1 MLTIRLL
8 GAPAIERDGEPVRS
22 PRGRKAWA
30 MLAYLMLA
38 DRPPSRQRLAELL
51 FADADDPLGAL
62 RWTLAELRRALSRRD
77 VFGGDPVSTELGP
90 DVDVDVRRMT
100 DDPADPAPLLEVAGE
115 LLEGVHLAASPEF
128 ESWLLVERHRVSAT
142 LEARLRQEAVALLA
156 ANRATEA
163 VRYAA
168 RAVAHNPLEEG
179 NHELLVRSLAMA
191 GDRPAAL
198 AQIAVCEDILRR
210 EIGIQASPA
219 LRDAASASPGSPR
232 MPALRGRAAAANQL
246 EAGRAAIIAGA
257 VDVGLQSLRSA
268 VAESL
273 RAKDFPLHVRALA
286 ALGAA
291 LVHAVRGRD
300 EEGAVVLHEALRLT
314 HESGDRATAVL
325 AQRELGF
332 IEVHAGRRRT
342 AESWLTKAQAIA
354 ETDEEHA
361 AVLAIRGMNASDMGD
376 YPAAFVHLG
385 QSTERA
391 ARAGDSRQVAWS
403 QSVLAR
409 AHLLRDERSQA
420 AAALR
425 RSLELVR
432 QQRWMAFQPWPQTW
446 LAEID
451 RLAGDLESAGDRL
464 EQAWVMACQLNDPC
478 WEGMAAR
485 GLGVLNSGRG
495 DHTAAG
501 EWFGEAATRCN
512 RVPDRYQWVHA
523 YVLDAIAGDA
533 IDRGDHDRA
542 RAVATTLSSLAART
556 EMREMLVRAE
566 LHKHRLGDGT
576 AFVAAQ
582 VLAAGIDNPALTE
595 LMRNSK

>member
-8 GAPAIERDGEPVRS
+8 GVPAIERDGEPVRS

-30 MLAYLMLA
+30 LLAYLMLA
-38 DRPPSRQRLAELL
+38 ARPPGRQRLAELL

-62 RWTLAELRRALSRRD
+62 RWTLTELRRTLDRRD
-77 VFGGDPVSTELGP
+77 LFGGDPVAVDLGP
-90 DVDVDVRRMT
+90 DVDVDVRRMM
-100 DDPADPAPLLEVAGE
+100 DDPADPAPLLDVAGE

-168 RAVAHNPLEEG
+168 RAVSHNPLEEG

-198 AQIAVCEDILRR
+198 AQIAVCEDLLRR
-210 EIGIQASPA
+210 EVGIEVSPA
-219 LRDAASASPGSPR
+219 LRDAASANPGSPR
-232 MPALRGRAAAANQL
+232 VPALRGRAAAANQL
-246 EAGRAAIIAGA
+246 EAGRAAIMAGA
-257 VDVGLQSLRSA
+257 VDVGVQSLRLA

-273 RAKDFPLHVRALA
+273 RAKDLALHGRALA

-314 HESGDRATAVL
+314 EESGDRATAVL

-332 IEVHAGRRRT
+332 IEVQAGRRRT
-342 AESWLTKAQAIA
+342 AELWLAKAQAIA
-354 ETDEEHA
+354 DTDTEHA

-376 YPAAFVHLG
+376 YPTAFVHLG
-385 QSTERA
+385 QSSELAT
-391 ARAGDSRQVAWS
+391 RAGDHRQVAWT
-403 QSVLAR
+403 QGVLAR
-409 AHLLRDERSQA
+409 AHALRGERSQA
-420 AAALR
+420 AAALH
-425 RSLELVR
+425 RSLELVQ

-451 RLAGDLESAGDRL
+451 RLAGDLESAADRL

-485 GLGVLNSGRG
+485 GLAVLNAGRG
-495 DHTAAG
+495 DHTAAD
-501 EWFGEAATRCN
+501 EWFGEAASRCN

-523 YVLDAIAGDA
+523 YVLDAIANEA
-533 IDRGDHDRA
+533 IDRGEHARA
-542 RAVATTLSSLAART
+542 RIAATNLSRLAART
-556 EMREMLVRAE
+556 DMREMVVRAE
-566 LHKHRLGDGT
+566 LHKHRLGDAT
-576 AFVAAQ
+576 ALVAAQ
-582 VLAAGIDNPALTE
+582 ILAAGIDNPALTE
-595 LMRNSK
+595 LVRDSK